1 MSYTLNTVSADDN
14 ARGAAVN
21 AYYKNKEMQCTY
33 TREQQCMAQRVL
45 DVMQLGYAYAAAYTN
60 YRKKFIA
67 VKLEGAIV
75 RDRRL
80 AKQALEC
87 MTARGYRVETTPQGT
102 IIRIP
107 R

>member
-1 MSYTLNTVSADDN
+1 MYTLNTVDAQEN

-21 AYYKNKEMQCTY
+21 AYYRNKEMQCTY
-33 TREQQCMAQRVL
+33 TREQQCLAQRVL
-45 DVMQLGYAYAAAYTN
+45 DVVQLGYAYAAAYTN

-67 VKLEGAIV
+67 VKLAGMVV
-75 RDRRL
+75 RDRKM
-80 AKQALEC
+80 AKEAMLC
-87 MTARGYRVETTPQGT
+87 MAERGYRVETTPQGV